1 MIRYS
6 LQCSGGH
13 GFEGWFSSS
22 QDHDEQKARGLL
34 ACPACGSHEVEKTL
48 MAPSV
53 ATARKKEARAERA
66 AAKQK
71 AALPAD
77 PKKREMLKQIKEL
90 RDKVLAGAE
99 NVGDRF
105 SEEARKIHYG
115 EAEARG
121 IFGQATVE
129 EAVGLIDEGIE
140 VLPIPDLPEDR
151 N

>member
-6 LQCSGGH
+6 LQCSAGH

-22 QDHDEQKARGLL
+22 QDHEEQKAGGLV
-34 ACPACGSHEVEKTL
+34 ACPVCGSHDVGKML

-53 ATARKKEARAERA
+53 STGRKKEARRELA
-66 AAKQK
+66 ARQA

-99 NVGDRF
+99 DVGERF

-121 IFGQATVE
+121 IFGQASVE
-129 EAVGLIDEGIE
+129 EAVELMDEGID
-140 VLPIPDLPEDR
+140 VMPIPELPEDR

>member
-6 LQCSGGH
+6 LQCSAGH

-22 QDHDEQKARGLL
+22 QDHEEQKARGVV
-34 ACPACGSHEVEKTL
+34 ACPVCGSHDVGKTL

-53 ATARKKEARAERA
+53 STGRKKEARRELA
-66 AAKQK
+66 ARQA

-99 NVGDRF
+99 DVGERF

-121 IFGQATVE
+121 IFGQASVE
-129 EAVGLIDEGIE
+129 EAVELMDEGID
-140 VLPIPDLPEDR
+140 VMPIPELPEDR